1 MYRIVFD
8 VYKEGSYVSRYKT
21 CLESKYDILNSLCK
35 WNNNIKY
42 QYVLIDWNSINVSPL
57 EEEIYPKIMEIQ
69 NAA

>member
-21 CLESKYDILNSLCK
+21 CVESQSNILNSICK

-42 QYVLIDWNSINVSPL
+42 QYVLIDWNAIYVSPL
-57 EEEIYPKIMEIQ
+57 EEELFPNIMEVK